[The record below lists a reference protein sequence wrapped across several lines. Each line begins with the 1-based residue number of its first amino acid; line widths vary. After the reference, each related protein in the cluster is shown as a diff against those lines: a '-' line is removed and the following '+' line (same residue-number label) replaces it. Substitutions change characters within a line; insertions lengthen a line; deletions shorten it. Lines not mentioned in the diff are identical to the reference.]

1 MLEGGREPLLVRVA
15 VVAAAILAMVFLVS
29 KLNPFSEETIDRSQP
44 AVLKSIE
51 DLGELKAASANLQ
64 VIVDV
69 EKDVN
74 NIPDWLKGERT
85 LFVAAGS
92 VDAVVDLSQI
102 GKDDID
108 LSSDRKSV
116 TLTLPRAKLTDARL
130 DTKRSRVY
138 DRDRGILDR
147 VGDALGDGAGTDQEV
162 YELGTRKL
170 EESAAADPDIL
181 LRAEK
186 NTKATLTSLLRGLGF
201 EQVTIRFEGPDP
213 PKL

>member
-147 VGDALGDGAGTDQEV
+147 VGDVLGDGAGTDQEV

>member
-92 VDAVVDLSQI
+92 VDAVVGLSQI

>member
-51 DLGELKAASANLQ
+51 DLGEPKAASANLQ